1 RAVFGEAI
9 AWSAAGPQHGP
20 ATLTNGVE
28 WYAVCAVFHQL
39 PTTPPVPPSTPIG
52 LEATSVASTRVAL
65 SWSPSSGSVAG
76 YTVYRDGF
84 AIGMTGPDATIFLD
98 PAVTPSAAYTYSV
111 DAFDLLN
118 DH

>member
-1 RAVFGEAI
+1 RP
-9 AWSAAGPQHGP
+9 AGPQNGRAH
-20 ATLTNGVE
+20 LTNAVE
-28 WYAVCAVFHQL
+28 CYPVCAALHQH
-39 PTTPPVPPSTPIG
+39 PTTPPVPPSTPLG

-84 AIGMTGPDATIFLD
+84 AIGMTRPDTTIFLD
-98 PAVTPSAAYTYSV
+98 PDVTPSAGYTYLV

-118 DH
+118 DHSVS